1 MVVIFLRAF
10 DLLFGLRKGEPMFRR
25 LVPLWVIVSTIMAG
39 GSAHAQMPFPRD
51 LVPKRSALE
60 RLGLE
65 RQWFGVIPLVETE
78 RLMKIT
84 LAGDLMFAQ
93 TDYAIVHA
101 FDAESGRL
109 LWSAQLGER
118 TGFARGV
125 TANSYAVYL
134 TNANYLHAL
143 DKKTGRKI
151 WQHNLGSI
159 PTSTPACNDELL
171 MLGMTTGKLSTFRLK
186 QIDSNGNQSILVKP
200 VEAWTWHTGGPILT
214 RPLPAGQFAIYG
226 STDGITSVAETTDGN
241 PLYRITSGGPVG
253 EGFGTLDTRLL
264 LIPSGDNNLYGVDL
278 LTAKVLWSFP
288 SGAPIAQEPMV
299 AGQDVY
305 TINTAGNM
313 TMIDPKT
320 GEARWTRPTQGGR
333 LAAVSDTKLYLR
345 SYNLDL
351 FVMDR
356 QTGRTI
362 LDPGESH
369 IGAGLNLRDYDLD
382 IVNRFNDRIY
392 FATTSGMIICL
403 RETGHPQPRPLKDPK
418 ARAFGYV
425 PPEGLPKTTPPAPP
439 AAEPGAEPKNEP
451 AAPGADDA
459 AAPADKEK
467 AKPPADEKEKE
478 KDPADAPK

>member
-1 MVVIFLRAF
+1 V
-10 DLLFGLRKGEPMFRR
+10 
-25 LVPLWVIVSTIMAG
+25 
-39 GSAHAQMPFPRD
+39 
-51 LVPKRSALE
+51 
-60 RLGLE
+60 
-65 RQWFGVIPLVETE
+65 
-78 RLMKIT
+78 
-84 LAGDLMFAQ
+84 
-93 TDYAIVHA
+93 
-101 FDAESGRL
+101 AESG
-109 LWSAQLGER
+109 
-118 TGFARGV
+118 
-125 TANSYAVYL
+125 
-134 TNANYLHAL
+134 
-143 DKKTGRKI
+143 
-151 WQHNLGSI
+151 
-159 PTSTPACNDELL
+159 
-171 MLGMTTGKLSTFRLK
+171 
-186 QIDSNGNQSILVKP
+186 
-200 VEAWTWHTGGPILT
+200 
-214 RPLPAGQFAIYG
+214 
-226 STDGITSVAETTDGN
+226 DGN
-241 PLYRITSGGPVG
+241 PLFRITSGGPVG
-253 EGFGTLDTRLL
+253 EGLGTLGTRLL

-313 TMIDPKT
+313 TLVNPDT

-403 RETGHPQPRPLKDPK
+403 RETGHPQPRPLRDPK
-418 ARAFGYV
+418 ALPFGYV
-425 PPEGLPKTTPPAPP
+425 PPEGLKPTPPAVP
-439 AAEPGAEPKNEP
+439 AAEPKNEP
-451 AAPGADDA
+451 AAPVGDDA
-459 AAPADKEK
+459 AAATDKEK
-467 AKPPADEKEKE
+467 SKPAADEKEKE